1 MVSRLKDI
9 AKQIFHNSK
18 MVKYKTI
25 IIVITFSIIVA
36 TIITIG
42 CMRKRITISVDG
54 KQKVVVTY
62 KNTVKDV
69 LQSNNIE
76 LSKKDKVQP
85 SLDSQ
90 LSNNENIEIK
100 RSIPITIKGNGKT
113 FNIDALEGSVLEML
127 EYNKKDL
134 NANGIEFDKDMDEI
148 TPALDSK
155 LEKNQIVQI
164 VKVKKSIVTENEPI
178 AYDTVIEE
186 NSDLDVNYKV
196 VKSAGINGEK
206 QVTYEVIY
214 KDGQEYS
221 RTEKSAKVLV
231 NPKNEVIIKG
241 TTNFSVSRGGI
252 SSGRV
257 ISCSATAYS
266 GGWGTSSGR
275 KPARVEGGLS
285 TIAVDPSVIPMGS
298 KVYVEGYG
306 YAVAADTGTA
316 IKGNKVDL
324 YFNSYKESCDWGLKQ
339 VNVTIIAGPGEW

>member
-1 MVSRLKDI
+1 M
-9 AKQIFHNSK
+9 
-18 MVKYKTI
+18 
-25 IIVITFSIIVA
+25 
-36 TIITIG
+36 
-42 CMRKRITISVDG
+42 
-54 KQKVVVTY
+54 
-62 KNTVKDV
+62 
-69 LQSNNIE
+69 
-76 LSKKDKVQP
+76 
-85 SLDSQ
+85 
-90 LSNNENIEIK
+90 
-100 RSIPITIKGNGKT
+100 
-113 FNIDALEGSVLEML
+113 
-127 EYNKKDL
+127 
-134 NANGIEFDKDMDEI
+134 
-148 TPALDSK
+148 
-155 LEKNQIVQI
+155 
-164 VKVKKSIVTENEPI
+164 KVKKSIVTENEPI

-339 VNVTIIAGPGEW
+339 VNLTIIAGPGEW